1 MEEKLKKLNKTE
13 AELFADKIYD
23 NQLKITL
30 EQAENKPEIKK
41 VIAHANKLLQV
52 RQKADNKAKQEENN
66 FKKFLSDNKTLIETD
81 FGDIIL
87 SFTSDWNY
95 EIQEHV
101 RKVFVNISQGVSI
114 RQRLFNEI
122 LLAQIDS
129 ENLQELEVKALEGIR
144 KENYERLLT

>member
-13 AELFADKIYD
+13 AELFADKVYD

-41 VIAHANKLLQV
+41 VIAEANKKLRV
-52 RQKADNKAKQEENN
+52 WQKADNKAKQEENN
-66 FKKFLSDNKTLIETD
+66 FKKFLSDNKVLIEGD
-81 FGDIIL
+81 FGDIML
-87 SFTSDWNY
+87 NFTSEWNY
-95 EIQEHV
+95 EMQEHV
-101 RKVFVNISQGVSI
+101 RKVFVDISHGVSM
-114 RQRLFNEI
+114 RQRLFKEI

>member
-1 MEEKLKKLNKTE
+1 MKRKLNKTE
-13 AELFADKIYD
+13 AELFADKVYD

-41 VIAHANKLLQV
+41 VIAHANKLLRV
-52 RQKADNKAKQEENN
+52 WQKADNKAKQEENN

-101 RKVFVNISQGVSI
+101 RKVFVNISQGISI

-129 ENLQELEVKALEGIR
+129 ENLQELEVKALEGMR

>member
-52 RQKADNKAKQEENN
+52 WQKADNKAKQEENN
-66 FKKFLSDNKTLIETD
+66 FKKFLSDNKVLIEGD
-81 FGDIIL
+81 FGDIVL
-87 SFTSDWNY
+87 SFTSEWDY

-101 RKVFVNISQGVSI
+101 RKVFVNISQGISI

-129 ENLQELEVKALEGIR
+129 ENLQELEVKALEGMR

>member
-101 RKVFVNISQGVSI
+101 RKVFVDISHGVSI

>member
-1 MEEKLKKLNKTE
+1 MKKMKKLNKTE
-13 AELFADKIYD
+13 AELFADKVYD

-41 VIAHANKLLQV
+41 VIADANKLLRV
-52 RQKADNKAKQEENN
+52 WEKADNKAKQEENN
-66 FKKFLSDNKTLIETD
+66 FKKFLSDNKILIEGD
-81 FGDIIL
+81 FGDIML
-87 SFTSDWNY
+87 NFTSEWNY

-101 RKVFVNISQGVSI
+101 RRVFVDISHGVSM

-144 KENYERLLT
+144 KENYEKLLT